1 MQQEQISANAD
12 VTLSAPSRENKK
24 MTFDELTTLTVLP
37 PLELAAAIGR
47 LSKENKIM
55 SSFENGK
62 EYYTI
67 YQEYYYSEVEMFF
80 DIS

>member
-1 MQQEQISANAD
+1 
-12 VTLSAPSRENKK
+12 